1 MRPLRMTE
9 AHSTGQAAEL
19 VCSNSFRSDETF
31 ASAVGL
37 LHEEMRRAGS
47 LILRAADAH
56 RVPAGAAL
64 AVDREGFSAAV
75 DAALAA
81 HPRIRREAALMEELP
96 GADAGPAIIATGPLT
111 AAPLAASIRALTGE
125 ESLAFFDA
133 IAPIVHRDSIDM
145 SVAWMQ
151 SRWDKGAEVEGG
163 GADYINCPLD
173 RAQYAAFVQALL
185 EGDKTEFKAWEKDTP
200 YFDGCL
206 PIEVMAE
213 RGPDTLR
220 WGPMKPVGLRD
231 PHRNQRPHAV
241 VQLRQDN
248 KAGTLWNM
256 VGFQTK
262 LKYADQ
268 VRVFRTIPGL
278 ANAEFA
284 RLGGIHRNS
293 FLNSPRLLD
302 ASLRLRAREN
312 IRFAGQVTG
321 VEGYLESAAIGLLA
335 GRFAAGLGAPPPRE
349 TALGALL
356 AHITGE
362 ANPET
367 FQPMNVNFGLFPPL
381 PGAGAK
387 DGPHK
392 KDRKRLYAERA
403 LAALDFW
410 LGRKRAA

>member
-1 MRPLRMTE
+1 
-9 AHSTGQAAEL
+9 
-19 VCSNSFRSDETF
+19 
-31 ASAVGL
+31 
-37 LHEEMRRAGS
+37 
-47 LILRAADAH
+47 
-56 RVPAGAAL
+56 
-64 AVDREGFSAAV
+64 
-75 DAALAA
+75 
-81 HPRIRREAALMEELP
+81 
-96 GADAGPAIIATGPLT
+96 
-111 AAPLAASIRALTGE
+111 
-125 ESLAFFDA
+125 
-133 IAPIVHRDSIDM
+133 M

-185 EGDKTEFKAWEKDTP
+185 DGAKTEFKEWEKDTP

-213 RGPDTLR
+213 RGPETLR

-248 KAGTLWNM
+248 ASATLWNM

-302 ASLRLRAREN
+302 GALRLRARDN

-335 GRFAAGLGAPPPRE
+335 GRFAAGLQAPPPRE

-387 DGPHK
+387 APSGKQGPHK

-403 LAALDFW
+403 LAALDAW
-410 LGRKRAA
+410 LGRKAAA